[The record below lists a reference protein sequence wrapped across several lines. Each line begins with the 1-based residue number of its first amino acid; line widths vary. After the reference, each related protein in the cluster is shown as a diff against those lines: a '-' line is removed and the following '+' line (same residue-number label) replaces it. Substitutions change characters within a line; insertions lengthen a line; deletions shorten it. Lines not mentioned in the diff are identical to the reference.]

1 MTKKLFEPAAEEYL
15 IKPVRRHNRRLHKNA
30 ILKGGYR
37 KANQAPTFVFGF
49 KLFDMVDYNGEECF
63 VYGRRS
69 SGSFDVRHLDGKKVS
84 AGVSYKRIRLLEHP
98 NNLLFERRGGSSHD

>member
-1 MTKKLFEPAAEEYL
+1 MPNVLQDVRKQNRPQK
-15 IKPVRRHNRRLHKNA
+15 VRRHNRRLHKNA

-69 SGSFDVRHLDGKKVS
+69 SGSFDVRHLDGEKVS
-84 AGVSYKRIRLLEHP
+84 AGVSYKRLRLLEHP
-98 NNLLFERRGGSSHD
+98 NNLLFERRGGSSHV